1 MAQYVTR
8 HAAPAAAGATTF
20 ANNPLGVAEAII
32 ATGTLKAIGV
42 SLSKSI
48 TDVAGAGV
56 TISIRLSGSGITG
69 TQDITMGSLTSDTT
83 STGGAKAQQPFYL
96 DVDIPCTIG
105 STVTAQVIAN
115 GVDPGTLEVDLTL
128 VFA

>member
-1 MAQYVTR
+1 MAFYVTR
-8 HAAPAAAGATTF
+8 HAAPAATGATTF
-20 ANNPLGVAEAII
+20 ANNPLGVAESII
-32 ATGTLKAIGV
+32 ATGPIKALGV

-48 TDVAGAGV
+48 TDVAGAGI
-56 TISIRLSGSGITG
+56 TISIRLSGTGIQG

-96 DVDIPCTIG
+96 DVDIPCTTG
-105 STVTAQVIAN
+105 STVTAQVLVN

-128 VFA
+128 VFG